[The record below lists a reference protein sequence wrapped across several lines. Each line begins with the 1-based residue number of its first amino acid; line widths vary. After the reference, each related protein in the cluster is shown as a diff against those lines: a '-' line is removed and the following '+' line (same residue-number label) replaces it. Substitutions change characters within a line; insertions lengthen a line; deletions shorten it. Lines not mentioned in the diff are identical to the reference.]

1 MNATV
6 LNKMAYMKLHGILR
20 TYQAMLDTNQH
31 HELTHDEV
39 INTLVQSEWE
49 ERENKKISR
58 HVRLARFRY
67 GASLEEITYTA
78 SRGPDRTQ
86 ILRLA
91 ECNFIKKE
99 RIYSSLALL
108 VLVKVICP
116 LPWVN
121 RHVN

>member
-6 LNKMAYMKLHGILR
+6 LNNMAYMKLHGMLR

-67 GASLEEITYTA
+67 GASLEENTFTA
-78 SRGPDRTQ
+78 SRGLDRTQ

-91 ECNFIKKE
+91 ECNFIKKRE
-99 RIYSSLALL
+99 NILITGPTGVGKSYLSSAL
-108 VLVKVICP
+108 
-116 LPWVN
+116 VN